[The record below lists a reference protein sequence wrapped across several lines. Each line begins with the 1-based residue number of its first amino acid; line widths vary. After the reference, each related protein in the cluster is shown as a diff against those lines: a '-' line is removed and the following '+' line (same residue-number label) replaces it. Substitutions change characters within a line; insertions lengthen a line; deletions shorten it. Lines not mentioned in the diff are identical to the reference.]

1 MQILE
6 VMGNKTHKGLAVI
19 NARITAVVSVSLVLL
34 ILGIAAFTAIITS
47 EITKDI
53 KENLGFDVSLV
64 DDVAQEDVTRVHNIL
79 VHNPAVREAVVVT
92 PDEAAKEW
100 EADMGE
106 NVIELCDVNPFRT
119 VIEVKVKAKYAASDS
134 IAKVA
139 DYIRKDRA
147 VSNISLNSDLIDSIT
162 DNTQTLYLILSLIGV
177 ALLLISFVLINNTV
191 HLTVYS
197 RRFLIHTMKLV
208 GATHGFIRRPFIIDN
223 VINGAIAGLLAD
235 ILLLLFLLYGPEI
248 NVIYAALKTEMTVI
262 VFSALILTGIVIC
275 AIASLLAANKYLG
288 KEYDEMFE

>member
-1 MQILE
+1 
-6 VMGNKTHKGLAVI
+6 MGNKTHKGLAVI
-19 NARITAVVSVSLVLL
+19 NARITAVASVSLVLL
-34 ILGIAAFTAIITS
+34 LLGIAAFTAIITS

-53 KENLGFDVSLV
+53 KDNLGFDVLLV
-64 DDVAQEDVTRVHNIL
+64 DELAQEDVTRVHNIL

-106 NVIELCDVNPFRT
+106 NVIELCDVNPVPT

-134 IAKVA
+134 IAKVT

>member
-1 MQILE
+1 
-6 VMGNKTHKGLAVI
+6 MGNKTHKGLAVI

-64 DDVAQEDVTRVHNIL
+64 DDVAQEDVTRVHNL
-79 VHNPAVREAVVVT
+79 LLHNPAVREAVVVT

-106 NVIELCDVNPFRT
+106 NVIELCDVNPFPT
-119 VIEVKVKAKYAASDS
+119 VIEVKVNAKYAASDS
-134 IAKVA
+134 IAKVT

>member
-1 MQILE
+1 
-6 VMGNKTHKGLAVI
+6 MGNKTHKGLAVI

-106 NVIELCDVNPFRT
+106 NVIELCDVNPFPT

-134 IAKVA
+134 IAKVT

-235 ILLLLFLLYGPEI
+235 IVLLLFLLYGPEI